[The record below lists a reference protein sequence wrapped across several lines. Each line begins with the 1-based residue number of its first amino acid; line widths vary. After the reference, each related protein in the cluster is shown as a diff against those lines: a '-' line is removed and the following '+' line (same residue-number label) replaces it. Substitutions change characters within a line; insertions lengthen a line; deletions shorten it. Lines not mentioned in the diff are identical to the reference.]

1 MLIKAYELYSVGC
14 CYFASYAGADSQDFF
29 NGGRGNLEITMFTIS
44 FNFSFADS
52 RGGGKP
58 PNAPYPLLNLPIIL
72 IVEYQMKYLRSLGI
86 LMLDVGK
93 SKMSEKETLMNSLC
107 CTEAWSH

>member
-1 MLIKAYELYSVGC
+1 
-14 CYFASYAGADSQDFF
+14 
-29 NGGRGNLEITMFTIS
+29 
-44 FNFSFADS
+44 
-52 RGGGKP
+52 
-58 PNAPYPLLNLPIIL
+58 
-72 IVEYQMKYLRSLGI
+72 MKYLRSLGI